1 MKFQKI
7 FMNEELEKYME
18 LFHNSTSG
26 RFEDIVYFNQF
37 KIEMMHKHKL
47 SRNEKEISI

>member
-7 FMNEELEKYME
+7 FTNEELEKYME

-47 SRNEKEISI
+47 SKSQPLTS